1 MDGTTPLSQE
11 MKKLLHVLI
20 VDDEA
25 IVRDDIKKLFCWEKH
40 GYQLV
45 GEAENGQEA
54 LNLLRTR
61 HIDIIIADIEMP
73 VMNGLEL
80 ASQILSRTNDIKFIF

>member
-25 IVRDDIKKLFCWEKH
+25 IVRDDIKTVLLGKAWISAGRRGRKWT
-40 GYQLV
+40 GSIKSV
-45 GEAENGQEA
+45 ENSA
-54 LNLLRTR
+54 Y
-61 HIDIIIADIEMP
+61 
-73 VMNGLEL
+73 
-80 ASQILSRTNDIKFIF
+80 